1 MNKPRS
7 VERSL
12 ALAAP
17 LIAGAV
23 ILLLLYF
30 GRPVLIPLAMAL
42 LIAFM
47 LQPAIR
53 RLRRI
58 GLGKG
63 TATAV
68 TATAALLLLGGLS
81 WFIAV
86 QVNALT
92 AEIPKYKHN
101 LISKITELRQS
112 MRGGSLDQLKSTI
125 TEVMDEVKE
134 KEKLTEAEKDS
145 AGAKVSE
152 PPAMEA
158 TKSRDGKPVQEV
170 IVHEKEPE
178 IPGEITGASAMLEP
192 LATAGLVL
200 LLVILFLLKWG
211 DLRQRLIALVGRN
224 LTTTTTALDDAGT
237 RVSKYLSVQ
246 FLINL
251 CTGVFVWTGL
261 SIIGIPYA
269 GLMGLCAGLFRYVP
283 YAGPM
288 AAAALPIVMSF
299 ITSSSWQPVIA
310 VGIMFLFME
319 LVLNNIIEPWLYG
332 TSVGVSEI
340 GIIIATVVWTFLW
353 GPAGLVL
360 ATPLT
365 VCLVVLGKH
374 VSSLSFLA
382 KLLSDNVDYPIHE
395 TFTQRLMAGD
405 TMEATDIL
413 NGYRE
418 SNGAEE
424 TFDNLIVPALA
435 RVRNEQRHGH
445 LEVTAAS
452 RISSAIPQIF
462 EETGSMAAPEPTMEK
477 NSGFAVWS
485 LCPMSEAA
493 ASLLEARLQ
502 DVPCEIE
509 QFNAQSLASD
519 ISAWINSHAPIG
531 VLLLSMDDSDFQRLS
546 YALRRLRRSHP
557 NLNILPGRW
566 GGQPFTEEETGELL
580 RLGAKT
586 TVTDPAQLRAWLM
599 PLAVQVARI
608 IPAPPAP
615 PEPEPKPELPPVPVL
630 VGQI

>member
-1 MNKPRS
+1 MNKHRS
-7 VERSL
+7 VERSI

-53 RLRRI
+53 RLRKI
-58 GLGKG
+58 GMGRG
-63 TATAV
+63 TATAL
-68 TATAALLLLGGLS
+68 TAATALLLLGALT
-81 WFIAV
+81 WFIAI
-86 QVNALT
+86 QINALT
-92 AEIPKYKHN
+92 GEIPKYKQN

-112 MRGGSLDQLKSTI
+112 LRGGSLDQLKTTI

-134 KEKLTEAEKDS
+134 KEKLSEAGKDPGTATESALPAAKEPDS
-145 AGAKVSE
+145 PDDKTV
-152 PPAMEA
+152 
-158 TKSRDGKPVQEV
+158 REV
-170 IVHEKEPE
+170 IVQEKEPE
-178 IPGEITGASAMLEP
+178 IPEEVYGAGAMLEP

-246 FLINL
+246 FLVNL
-251 CTGVFVWTGL
+251 GTGLFVWAGL
-261 SIIGIPYA
+261 SIIGVPYA

-283 YAGPM
+283 YAGPV
-288 AAAALPIVMSF
+288 AATALPIMMSF
-299 ITSSSWQPVIA
+299 ITSSSWAPVIA
-310 VGIMFLFME
+310 VGIMFLVME

-374 VSSLSFLA
+374 VSGLSFLA
-382 KLLSDNVDYPIHE
+382 KLLSDNVDHPVHE
-395 TFTQRLMAGD
+395 AFTQRLMAGD

-418 SNGAEE
+418 SSGAGE

-435 RVRNEQRHGH
+435 RVRHEQRHGQ
-445 LEVTAAS
+445 LDATAAS
-452 RISSAIPQIF
+452 RIASAIPQIF
-462 EETGSMAAPEPTMEK
+462 EDTGSLEAPEPTMEK
-477 NSGFAVWS
+477 NSVFAVWS

-493 ASLLEARLQ
+493 ASMLDARLQ
-502 DVPCEIE
+502 DVPCEIR

-519 ISAWINSHAPIG
+519 INAWIGSQAPLG
-531 VLLLSMDDSDFQRLS
+531 VLLLSMDDSDFRRLS
-546 YALRRLRRSHP
+546 YALRRLRHAHP
-557 NLNILPGRW
+557 ALSILPGRW
-566 GGQPFTEEETGELL
+566 GGQLFTSEEAEELL

-586 TVTDPAQLRAWLM
+586 PVTDPAQLRAWLM

-608 IPAPPAP
+608 LPAAPVPAPERNLSA
-615 PEPEPKPELPPVPVL
+615 EQVL
-630 VGQI
+630 AGQA